1 MFLYHYYFF
10 KIRSQSYKNYSILQ
24 MLSASS
30 LTGWKSSSN
39 MYDPAPAPATSSRT
53 PAASSSSSSVFSPSS
68 LISQMSRKLSL
79 SPRAS
84 PASPPRGS
92 PAPESIVSLILF
104 NKRHIIFYVFI
115 VKDKNMYSNAQILWP
130 SLLIHKLYA

>member
-1 MFLYHYYFF
+1 M
-10 KIRSQSYKNYSILQ
+10 YSISQ

-39 MYDPAPAPATSSRT
+39 MYDPAPAPAPATSSRT
-53 PAASSSSSSVFSPSS
+53 PAACSSSSSVFSPSS

-104 NKRHIIFYVFI
+104 NKRYINFYVFI
-115 VKDKNMYSNAQILWP
+115 VKDKNICTVTHRFYGLVC
-130 SLLIHKLYA
+130 